1 MIFNFKFNCFP
12 DPNPSGSPIPST
24 SRAHE
29 VKPEPDPIF
38 SLFNA
43 NIGSLDDVFNS
54 TLDSTSASATTADD
68 DDSDVEMIGQIV
80 PRPLDST
87 AEGLVK
93 KDNDPIS
100 ESKPFNT
107 AVCLKFVQFFSISI
121 SIQKHKYKFLF
132 L

>member
-29 VKPEPDPIF
+29 VKPEPNPIF

-43 NIGSLDDVFNS
+43 NVGSLDDVFNS
-54 TLDSTSASATTADD
+54 TLDSTSTSATTGDD
-68 DDSDVEMIGQIV
+68 DDSDVEMIGETV

-87 AEGLVK
+87 SEGLVK
-93 KDNDPIS
+93 KDNDPIP
-100 ESKPFNT
+100 ENKPFNT
-107 AVCLKFVQFFSISI
+107 AVCLKFVQLFPI
-121 SIQKHKYKFLF
+121 SIQKHE
-132 L
+132 